1 MIRALI
7 VDDEP
12 IARAGL
18 RKLLETEA
26 DVSVVGECR
35 DGAEA
40 VARIRSERPDLVFL
54 DVQMPELTGFEVLSA
69 LVPAELPAIVFVTA
83 YDAYAL
89 DAFEASAVDYLLK
102 PFDRERFARALS
114 RARRFLAGDQLAAFR
129 SRIASVLQAVSGDVG
144 SASRQVPSP
153 VTERDASDA
162 VAAPSGERTRNGET
176 RLMIRSRGRIAFV
189 ALSDIEWI
197 ETSRNY
203 ARVRAKGVWHTV
215 REPLTAFANR
225 LDDRLHFR
233 RNELVFRLRRKLRIG
248 HLDGE
253 YARQTFARIV
263 AGKRDFFLFRKAAF
277 FRIFIDDTCQRTAKA
292 REMRAAVALR
302 NVVREAQHRLVVAVV
317 PPQSDLDID
326 AVPLAADHDRIRQG
340 RRLRTVEIAHEGRG
354 AALVHELFALDVGV
368 TRIGQKNFRA
378 GVQKRQLAKPML
390 ERRIIK
396 FHDIVKRLGARQE

>member
-18 RKLLETEA
+18 RKLLEAEA
-26 DVSVVGECR
+26 DMSVVGECR

-40 VARIRSERPDLVFL
+40 VARIRSDRPDLVFL
-54 DVQMPELTGFEVLSA
+54 DVQMPELTGFEVLSSLA
-69 LVPAELPAIVFVTA
+69 PDELPAIVFVTA

-129 SRIASVLQAVSGDVG
+129 SRIASVLQAVAGDVS
-144 SASRQVPSP
+144 SADRQVPSRA
-153 VTERDASDA
+153 TESDASDA
-162 VAAPSGERTRNGET
+162 GAARIAERTRNGET

-225 LDDRLHFR
+225 LDPLQFVRVSRSRIVNLDRVREFR
-233 RNELVFRLRRKLRIG
+233 RQANGQYVVLLDDGQRLLASRRYGAKLAPAEQDEL
-248 HLDGE
+248 E
-253 YARQTFARIV
+253 
-263 AGKRDFFLFRKAAF
+263 
-277 FRIFIDDTCQRTAKA
+277 
-292 REMRAAVALR
+292 
-302 NVVREAQHRLVVAVV
+302 
-317 PPQSDLDID
+317 PS
-326 AVPLAADHDRIRQG
+326 
-340 RRLRTVEIAHEGRG
+340 
-354 AALVHELFALDVGV
+354 
-368 TRIGQKNFRA
+368 
-378 GVQKRQLAKPML
+378 
-390 ERRIIK
+390 
-396 FHDIVKRLGARQE
+396 

>member
-18 RKLLETEA
+18 RKLLEAEA
-26 DVSVVGECR
+26 DMSVVGECR

-40 VARIRSERPDLVFL
+40 VARIRSDRPDLVFL
-54 DVQMPELTGFEVLSA
+54 DVQMPELTGFEVLSSLA
-69 LVPAELPAIVFVTA
+69 PDELPAIVFVTA

-129 SRIASVLQAVSGDVG
+129 SRIASVLQAVAGDVS
-144 SASRQVPSP
+144 SADRQVPSRA
-153 VTERDASDA
+153 TESDASDA
-162 VAAPSGERTRNGET
+162 GAARIAERTRNGET

-225 LDDRLHFR
+225 LDPVQFVRVSRSRIVNLDRVREFR
-233 RNELVFRLRRKLRIG
+233 RQANGQYVVLLDDGQRLLASRRYGAKLAPAEQDEL
-248 HLDGE
+248 E
-253 YARQTFARIV
+253 
-263 AGKRDFFLFRKAAF
+263 
-277 FRIFIDDTCQRTAKA
+277 
-292 REMRAAVALR
+292 
-302 NVVREAQHRLVVAVV
+302 
-317 PPQSDLDID
+317 PS
-326 AVPLAADHDRIRQG
+326 
-340 RRLRTVEIAHEGRG
+340 
-354 AALVHELFALDVGV
+354 
-368 TRIGQKNFRA
+368 
-378 GVQKRQLAKPML
+378 
-390 ERRIIK
+390 
-396 FHDIVKRLGARQE
+396 

>member
-18 RKLLETEA
+18 RKLLEAEA

-40 VARIRSERPDLVFL
+40 VARIRSDRPDLVFL
-54 DVQMPELTGFEVLSA
+54 DVQMPELTGFEVLSSLA
-69 LVPAELPAIVFVTA
+69 PDEFPAIVFVTA
-83 YDAYAL
+83 YDTYAL

-129 SRIASVLQAVSGDVG
+129 SRIASVLQAVAGDV
-144 SASRQVPSP
+144 SLADRQVPSRA
-153 VTERDASDA
+153 TESDASDA
-162 VAAPSGERTRNGET
+162 GAARIAERTRNGET

-225 LDDRLHFR
+225 LDPLQFVRVSRSRIVNLDRVREFR
-233 RNELVFRLRRKLRIG
+233 RQANGQYVVLLDDGQRLLASRRYGAKLAPAEQDEL
-248 HLDGE
+248 E
-253 YARQTFARIV
+253 
-263 AGKRDFFLFRKAAF
+263 
-277 FRIFIDDTCQRTAKA
+277 
-292 REMRAAVALR
+292 
-302 NVVREAQHRLVVAVV
+302 
-317 PPQSDLDID
+317 PS
-326 AVPLAADHDRIRQG
+326 
-340 RRLRTVEIAHEGRG
+340 
-354 AALVHELFALDVGV
+354 
-368 TRIGQKNFRA
+368 
-378 GVQKRQLAKPML
+378 
-390 ERRIIK
+390 
-396 FHDIVKRLGARQE
+396 

>member
-18 RKLLETEA
+18 RKLLEAEA
-26 DVSVVGECR
+26 DMRVVGECR

-40 VARIRSERPDLVFL
+40 VARIRSDRPDLVFL
-54 DVQMPELTGFEVLSA
+54 DVQMPELTGFEVLSSLA
-69 LVPAELPAIVFVTA
+69 PDEFPAIVFVTA
-83 YDAYAL
+83 YDTYAL

-129 SRIASVLQAVSGDVG
+129 SRIASVLQAVAGDVS
-144 SASRQVPSP
+144 SADRQVPSRA
-153 VTERDASDA
+153 TESDASDA
-162 VAAPSGERTRNGET
+162 GAARIAERTRNGET

-225 LDDRLHFR
+225 LDPLQFVRVSRSRIVNLDRVREFR
-233 RNELVFRLRRKLRIG
+233 RQANGQYVVLLDDGQRLLASRRYGAKLAPAEQDEL
-248 HLDGE
+248 E
-253 YARQTFARIV
+253 
-263 AGKRDFFLFRKAAF
+263 
-277 FRIFIDDTCQRTAKA
+277 
-292 REMRAAVALR
+292 
-302 NVVREAQHRLVVAVV
+302 
-317 PPQSDLDID
+317 PS
-326 AVPLAADHDRIRQG
+326 
-340 RRLRTVEIAHEGRG
+340 
-354 AALVHELFALDVGV
+354 
-368 TRIGQKNFRA
+368 
-378 GVQKRQLAKPML
+378 
-390 ERRIIK
+390 
-396 FHDIVKRLGARQE
+396 